1 LPDAVLK
8 AERDIIR
15 YLLAHQDARD
25 TIEGIEQW
33 WLPRSRDYG
42 WDAVNA
48 ALQHLQMREL
58 IGVWKSASAKPVYGL
73 RSAETHIL
81 EHYLHTLNSADEM
94 EH

>member
-1 LPDAVLK
+1 MPDAVLK
-8 AERDIIR
+8 AEIDIIR

-33 WLPRSRDYG
+33 WLPRSRQYG
-42 WDAVNA
+42 LDAVYA
-48 ALQHLQMREL
+48 ALQNLQTREL

-73 RSAETHIL
+73 RSAETEIM
-81 EHYLHTLNSADEM
+81 EHYLHTLPNGKS